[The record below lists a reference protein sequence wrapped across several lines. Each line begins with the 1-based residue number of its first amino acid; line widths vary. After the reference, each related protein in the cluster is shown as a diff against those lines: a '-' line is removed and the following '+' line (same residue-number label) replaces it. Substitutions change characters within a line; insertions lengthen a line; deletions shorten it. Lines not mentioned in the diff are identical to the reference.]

1 MTATFD
7 IHWPELSIT
16 TSGFLLLLLYHVH
29 LVRLVRRNPLAT
41 AVGITNHVRRQWVH
55 SVMHERR
62 DIMAVQ
68 TLRNLVMA
76 ATFLASTAVIISIG
90 ILSTAFQVDGFS
102 GISHVLNLFGSRH
115 EVLWFVKLMAL
126 AVDFFFAFF
135 NFTLAI
141 RYFNHAGL
149 MLNIPLDQGPVAS
162 VDEVTEVMNH
172 AALHYTLGM
181 RGYYLAIPL
190 VLWLVGPV
198 WLLAGALILI
208 GVLYRLDREA

>member
-1 MTATFD
+1 MTADLD
-7 IHWPELSIT
+7 IHWPELLIT
-16 TSGFLLLLLYHVH
+16 AFSFLLLFLYHVH
-29 LVRLVRRNPLAT
+29 LIRLVHRHPLAT
-41 AVGITNHVRRQWVH
+41 AVGITNHVRLKWVQ
-55 SVMHERR
+55 SVMSERR

-90 ILSTAFQVDGFS
+90 ILSTAFRADGFS

-115 EVLWFVKLMAL
+115 ETLWFIKLMVL

-141 RYFNHAGL
+141 RYYNHAGL
-149 MLNIPLDQGPVAS
+149 MLNIPLNQGPTAS
-162 VDEVTEVMNH
+162 VDAVTEVMNH

-181 RGYYLAIPL
+181 RAYYLAIPF
-190 VLWLVGPV
+190 VLWLVGPL
-198 WLLAGALILI
+198 WLLAGALVLI
-208 GVLYRLDREA
+208 GVMYRLDREA